1 MKAEEYFNQSRFVS
15 SSFIEITKTGFRSDM
30 PNVFAFAEE
39 YSESQLK
46 AERERSFIRTD
57 KEKIRKFIE
66 FYKSTSFTI
75 EAAWD
80 KYIQR
85 IMADKID
92 SKELKIDKEI
102 VYT

>member
-46 AERERSFIRTD
+46 AEREKVHKYAEFC
-57 KEKIRKFIE
+57 IE
-66 FYKSTSFTI
+66 SDRLHMRIITFESWLNLTSNP
-75 EAAWD
+75 
-80 KYIQR
+80 K
-85 IMADKID
+85 
-92 SKELKIDKEI
+92 
-102 VYT
+102 